1 MSNLSKEIDMTRQR
15 PPIWAF
21 AIVAVLVLFGIGSA
35 IHNAGWSD
43 GFATGLL
50 ASNADGG
57 KLAPYLLYQNG
68 YGGHH
73 WGIGGFFGGLFHF
86 VFFLFFLG
94 FIAKV
99 IGFWRCRMNGGQHGG
114 WHQHWQHGGH
124 PDWHQRWQQG
134 QSQPQQSSSAPGS
147 APTATPQPDEHK
159 PQNTAWI
166 NV

>member
-1 MSNLSKEIDMTRQR
+1 MLPQR

-43 GFATGLL
+43 GFAAGLL

-68 YGGHH
+68 YGAHH
-73 WGIGGFFGGLFHF
+73 WGIGGFFGGILHF

-99 IGFWRCRMNGGQHGG
+99 IGCRRWRMHDGQPHPWRHGWPQGGPQPG
-114 WHQHWQHGGH
+114 QT
-124 PDWHQRWQQG
+124 PSQQG
-134 QSQPQQSSSAPGS
+134 SDPAQ
-147 APTATPQPDEHK
+147 TADQTGEHK
-159 PQNTAWI
+159 PQPTAWI
-166 NV
+166 DV